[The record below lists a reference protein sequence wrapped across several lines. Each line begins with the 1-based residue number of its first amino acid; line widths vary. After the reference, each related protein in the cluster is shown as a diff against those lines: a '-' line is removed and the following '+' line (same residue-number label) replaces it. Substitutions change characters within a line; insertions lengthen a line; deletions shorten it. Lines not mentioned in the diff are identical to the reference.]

1 MTLDRLAAGPPLDV
15 AIIGGG
21 INGSGIALEAARAG
35 LHVALFEMQDFG
47 FGTTWRSTKL
57 IHGGLRYLEHG
68 DVRLV
73 FESLRER
80 SWLLKSRP
88 HLVHPQRLLLPMLPW
103 TRRPAWQL
111 RAGLTTYD
119 AMAAGGGV
127 PRHRWL
133 DRDALQRRVPFL
145 PDAADGAFAFYDA
158 RAVAPERLALE
169 MALEAEAA
177 GAVIFNHAKVT
188 GIRTAEG
195 AVEAIDVQHEG
206 RNALLA
212 TRCVVN
218 AAGPWVDAVNEATG
232 VGAPELLGVTRGA
245 HIVLETDYPTRDGIF
260 STARSDGR
268 VFFAVPQ
275 DGLLLIGTTDT
286 RFEGDPGSVRP
297 TAEEVDYLLDEA
309 RGLLP
314 GLAPSKN
321 DVRYSYAG
329 LRPLQRAE
337 GGPEAAITRRH
348 ELVNHAESDGP
359 QGLYSVIGGKLSTY
373 RPVGRELLKELGAKP
388 ARQEM
393 PANPGQWRELLGKA
407 PFDTP
412 VLQRL
417 RIYGP
422 ALEGILSGP
431 PDLVSAVPVV
441 LQTEVEHAVRSERA
455 TTLSDFMLRRS
466 RLGWNRERGLDCH
479 EAVANSMAAL
489 LGWNDSEVRA
499 QVTAYEADVRANL
512 PNPAELEGT
521 A

>member
-21 INGSGIALEAARAG
+21 INGCGIALEAARAG
-35 LHVALFEMQDFG
+35 LKVALFEKDDFG

-111 RAGLTTYD
+111 RAGLTAYD
-119 AMAAGGGV
+119 VMATGGGV
-127 PRHRWL
+127 PRHTWL
-133 DRDALQRRVPFL
+133 GRDALQRRAPFL
-145 PDAADGAFAFYDA
+145 PDAATGAFAFYDA

-177 GAVIFNHAKVT
+177 GAAVFNHAEVT
-188 GIRTAEG
+188 GIRTASG
-195 AVEAIDVQHEG
+195 AVQAIDVRHDG

-212 TRCVVN
+212 TMCVVN

-232 VGAPELLGVTRGA
+232 VDGPALLGVTRGS
-245 HIVLETDYPTRDGIF
+245 HIVLESDYPIRDGIF

-275 DGLLLIGTTDT
+275 EGLLLIGTTDV
-286 RFEGDPGSVRP
+286 RFEGDPGRVRP
-297 TAEEVDYLLDEA
+297 TAAEVNYLLDEA
-309 RGLLP
+309 RALLP
-314 GLAPSKN
+314 GLAPAKG

-329 LRPLQRAE
+329 LRPLQRVDA
-337 GGPEAAITRRH
+337 GPEAAITRRH
-348 ELVNHAESDGP
+348 ELVDHARLGGP
-359 QGLYSVIGGKLSTY
+359 ENLFSVIGGKLSTY
-373 RPVGRELLKELGAKP
+373 RPVARELLKKLSAKP
-388 ARQEM
+388 TAPEM
-393 PANPGQWRELLGKA
+393 PQNPGGWRDLLATA

-417 RIYGP
+417 RIYGA
-422 ALEGILSGP
+422 ALDAMLSGP
-431 PDLVSAVPVV
+431 PDLVCAVPVV
-441 LQTEVEHAVRSERA
+441 LQAEVEHAVRFEKAS
-455 TTLSDFMLRRS
+455 TLSDFMLRRS
-466 RLGWNRERGLDCH
+466 GLGWNRERGLDCH
-479 EAVANSMAAL
+479 EAVARSMAAL
-489 LGWNDSEVRA
+489 LGWNEGEQRR
-499 QVTAYEADVRANL
+499 QVAAYEHDVRANL
-512 PNPAELEGT
+512 PTPAELED
-521 A
+521 